1 MLDYQMNTP
10 VAQFPATTSDSVG
23 MDGWIQKVVTECLER
38 PKLDSAEAGHGSLD
52 HTCFPLMAGV
62 LQFS

>member
-23 MDGWIQKVVTECLER
+23 MDGWMQKVVTECLKR
-38 PKLDSAEAGHGSLD
+38 PKLDSAEAEMEVSQKFMD
-52 HTCFPLMAGV
+52 HSTTCVFH
-62 LQFS
+62 